1 MARGIHWILRSLL
14 AGACFLAGCGY
25 VRTMAARG
33 LMEDVSQATLQHEDI
48 DLVSQ
53 ALPTYLLLL
62 EGLIEGDP
70 ENAELLLAA
79 TEGYTSYALLVEAGD
94 ASRAAALYSRAM
106 QYGRRTLIARRPATG
121 ELIDGPFSGFGEIT
135 NDLRQA
141 DLPYVFWAA
150 SAWGAWIGAHLSD
163 MEALADLPRVI
174 HLMRWVLDTDEDFRN
189 GNPHV
194 FLGVYHAAL
203 PPALGG
209 DPEQALFHFERA
221 LAITADHDLM
231 VRVQMARFY
240 ARQIFDRELYVRLL
254 EQVIASPLD
263 TVPELTLQN
272 AIARRL
278 AHRLLADVDVYF

>member
-1 MARGIHWILRSLL
+1 
-14 AGACFLAGCGY
+14 
-25 VRTMAARG
+25 
-33 LMEDVSQATLQHEDI
+33 
-48 DLVSQ
+48 
-53 ALPTYLLLL
+53 
-62 EGLIEGDP
+62 
-70 ENAELLLAA
+70 
-79 TEGYTSYALLVEAGD
+79 
-94 ASRAAALYSRAM
+94 
-106 QYGRRTLIARRPATG
+106 
-121 ELIDGPFSGFGEIT
+121 
-135 NDLRQA
+135 
-141 DLPYVFWAA
+141 
-150 SAWGAWIGAHLSD
+150 